1 MYIYFNDIIIKNTP
15 IISKNTLGIHLRFM
29 GPIYHGTLPNNN
41 QILSAIEKIIKKT
54 EVHQIIIVSDDL
66 QKKHELQKIL
76 TLKYPN
82 IQIIESLIK
91 TSCRVSKL
99 GLQLAMSDWLTLC
112 KCDNIIFCQ
121 GSTFGYEAF
130 IYNYH
135 NKKVCEIPNN
145 KLLQKPFI

>member
-1 MYIYFNDIIIKNTP
+1 M
-15 IISKNTLGIHLRFM
+15 
-29 GPIYHGTLPNNN
+29 
-41 QILSAIEKIIKKT
+41 IEEI
-54 EVHQIIIVSDDL
+54 QIIIVSDDL

-82 IQIIESLIK
+82 IQIIES
-91 TSCRVSKL
+91 KL
-99 GLQLAMSDWLTLC
+99 GLQLAMSDWLTLS

-121 GSTFGYEAF
+121 GSIFGYEAF